1 MPLAARLNVQV
12 IDDINTAIVGI
23 RSSDRGRDLEI
34 GGILL
39 GSIEGEDS
47 DSRPI
52 VYVERFQPI
61 ISEHRRGPSYV
72 LSDRDK
78 KELAKKLEWWNNNG
92 RKEGLQPVGFFRS
105 HTRRGL
111 YLDNDDFG
119 VLQQYFSGP
128 ASLFL
133 LVRPVAG
140 SSSVGGFFFWGKS
153 DIHREASYQEFPF
166 DSRHLPL
173 ISAERVISVAR
184 APQPEEKPT
193 TRSLMRPAPQAI
205 LEPVAVAAA
214 NLVRRQPFW
223 LQIAVPL
230 VVGVALGVVVFAVT
244 TRGTAPRTTVRTA
257 QNSAP
262 AGSPKSGPRVPAPN
276 HGILQKPS
284 PIEPKSRPMMVGPT
298 EPPEAEPAKVPVAK
312 PVTTADRTRIS
323 KPAANPMGSASRVN
337 TATNSEPVP
346 AAVLAPPPVVAST
359 HPPAAPLAFITAPAR
374 VENLR
379 RPAPVATVT
388 VEAVSGSKL
397 GRIVGK
403 IPGFRRRQEFIPA
416 RPIHQVAPAVPA
428 DERLER
434 SVPVDLRVT
443 VDHAGHVAA
452 VEQASRGAD
461 SELVRLATDAAR
473 SWQFVPARKNDETV
487 TSEVILHFTFPG
499 SGSVEQ

>member
-12 IDDINTAIVGI
+12 IDDINNAIAGSRPD
-23 RSSDRGRDLEI
+23 RSRDLEI

-39 GSIEGEDS
+39 GSIEAEASG
-47 DSRPI
+47 SRPT
-52 VYVERFQPI
+52 VYVERFQPV

-78 KELAKKLEWWNNNG
+78 KELAKKLEWWSNNG
-92 RKEGLQPVGFFRS
+92 GKEGLRPVGFFRS

-111 YLDNDDFG
+111 YLDNDDFA
-119 VLQQYFSGP
+119 VLQQYFSDP
-128 ASLFL
+128 TSLFL

-140 SSSVGGFFFWGKS
+140 AASVGGFFFWGKS
-153 DIHREASYQEFPF
+153 DIHRETSYQEFPF
-166 DSRHLPL
+166 DSKHLPL
-173 ISAERVISVAR
+173 VSAER
-184 APQPEEKPT
+184 APQPEERPT
-193 TRSLMRPAPQAI
+193 TRALMRPTPQAI
-205 LEPVAVAAA
+205 LEPVAAAAA

-230 VVGVALGVVVFAVT
+230 VVGVGLGVVVFAVT
-244 TRGTAPRTTVRTA
+244 THGTAPRTTVRTA
-257 QNSAP
+257 QNGAP
-262 AGSPKSGPRVPAPN
+262 AGSAKSGPRAPGAN
-276 HGILQKPS
+276 PGTLQKPS
-284 PIEPKSRPMMVGPT
+284 PLEPKSRPIMVGPT
-298 EPPEAEPAKVPVAK
+298 VPPEAEPAKVPVAK
-312 PVTTADRTRIS
+312 PVTTADRTKIF
-323 KPAANPMGSASRVN
+323 KPSANPMGSASRVN
-337 TATNSEPVP
+337 TAPNSEPVP
-346 AAVLAPPPVVAST
+346 AAVLAPPPVVTST

-416 RPIHQVAPAVPA
+416 RPIHQVAPAVPTG
-428 DERLER
+428 ERLER

-443 VDHAGHVAA
+443 VDHAGHVAV

-473 SWQFVPARKNDETV
+473 GWQFVPARKNDETV